1 MPLLKKSDLISAN
14 NDSLTMLRNL
24 ATDQEDAQELINAIQ
39 DFISSSSSQLKGDA
53 YDAVRTHMETYIP
66 ILQNRIKV
74 ATSLIEAIKNANN
87 SMINYMEN
95 ETILNTDDLDG
106 LYNEYNSYTSKA
118 QRCLSS
124 ANAYVTPKSKNEAMA
139 IYESYS
145 AEAKKINK
153 KIQLI
158 EGLSAKDNAVYS
170 KLCGIEA
177 ELTAYKNAIGDINTI
192 KFSIN

>member
-1 MPLLKKSDLISAN
+1 MILKNLESLRCDNGFIKKSDLINAN

-24 ATDQEDAQELINAIQ
+24 ATDQEDAQEMINIIQ

-53 YDAVRTHMETYIP
+53 YDVVRAHMKTYIP

-74 ATSLIEAIKNANN
+74 AASLIDVIKNANN
-87 SMINYMEN
+87 SMISYMEN
-95 ETILNTDDLDG
+95 ESVLNTDELER
-106 LYNEYNSYTSKA
+106 LNNEYNNCINEA
-118 QRCLSS
+118 QRSLNS
-124 ANAYVTPKSKNEAMA
+124 ANAYVTQQAKNEAMA

-158 EGLSAKDNAVYS
+158 EGLSAKTMLYIVNYV
-170 KLCGIEA
+170 E
-177 ELTAYKNAIGDINTI
+177 
-192 KFSIN
+192 